1 MQLRFIYM
9 PLFVVLFSCS
19 RHKSSDSGLRF
30 VQGQTLSCQLES
42 SLPQEPAKTFPA
54 PGITLMKANPL
65 SKTKQAAPPISKKDP
80 GVIEKNIETNTYS
93 HPEEIKMQKRIGPF
107 NIKKDNVFF
116 KIGSAVL
123 AVGLVV
129 LGLFGSVFISIS
141 SSGGVFFL
149 GGLLIGLAVCLLS
162 LPFFLLGIIT
172 EFMKRNSQPVE
183 NPNEI

>member
-30 VQGQTLSCQLES
+30 VQGQTLSYQLERS
-42 SLPQEPAKTFPA
+42 MPRESAKTFPA
-54 PGITLMKANPL
+54 PGITLKKDPL
-65 SKTKQAAPPISKKDP
+65 AKTKQAAPPISKKDP
-80 GVIEKNIETNTYS
+80 GVIEKNIETNTYV
-93 HPEEIKMQKRIGPF
+93 HPGEIKMQKRIGPF